1 MFPDHQCSP
10 AGVCSVA
17 FQVENAKVLIPTTGL
32 VPAEVINAAMD
43 LRLIVN
49 PAAGTTPAIFP
60 SEIGYQW
67 ATTLAS

>member
-1 MFPDHQCSP
+1 MGNFVMCLLRMLKVPSDQPPSP

-17 FQVENAKVLIPTTGL
+17 FQVANAKVLIPTTGL

-49 PAAGTTPAIFP
+49 PAAGITPTVF
-60 SEIGYQW
+60 
-67 ATTLAS
+67 